1 MAKKR
6 IVMVTGVAAYW
17 GARVAARLVEQPE
30 LYVLGLD
37 SKLPAKEIRGLDFVQ
52 ADIRNPLL
60 SELLKEERVDTL
72 CHLVFEESLTPS
84 ESTFDLNVMGTMK
97 ALGACAEAG
106 VHKAVLKSST
116 LVYGAQPTNSG
127 FLREDHPLHGSK
139 KYGSIRDC
147 AEIEAFV
154 NGFRGQAPETLVT
167 SLRFAHIVGPN
178 ADTPMTRFLRE
189 EDAVVLLGFDPM
201 MQIIHE
207 NDVVGALVHAV
218 LHDVPGAFNVAA
230 AKSLP
235 LWKLMGLASK
245 AAIPVLHPIAYWS
258 VSLLGPRLAPID
270 LDYLRYPCV
279 GDLEKMRTE
288 LEFTPQYTAQETLR
302 EFAAQQRL
310 HQYLPET
317 VAREYDKDRLRD
329 TIERRRRAHKQ
340 KPRPLHRT
348 KSKRTSHALH
358 TPAPAHGDGALM
370 ESDEVSNNG

>member
-1 MAKKR
+1 MAKKH
-6 IVMVTGVAAYW
+6 IVMVTGVASYW
-17 GARVAARLVEQPE
+17 GARVAASLVEQPD

-37 SKLPAKEIRGLDFVQ
+37 SKPPAKEIRGLDFVQ
-52 ADIRNPLL
+52 ADVRNPLL
-60 SELLKEERVDTL
+60 SELLREEGVETV
-72 CHLVFEESLTPS
+72 CHLVFDESITPS

-97 ALGACAEAG
+97 VLGACAEAG

-116 LVYGAQPTNSG
+116 LVYGALPNNSA
-127 FLREDHPLHGSK
+127 FLREDHPLNGSK
-139 KYGSIRDC
+139 KYGYIRDC
-147 AEIEAFV
+147 AEIEGFV
-154 NGFRGQAPETLVT
+154 NGLRGQAPGLRVT

-178 ADTPMTRFLRE
+178 AETPMTRFLRE

-218 LHDVPGAFNVAA
+218 LRGVPGAFNVAA

-245 AAIPVLHPIAYWS
+245 AAIPILHPIAYWS

-270 LDYLRYPCV
+270 LEYLRYPCV

-288 LEFTPQYTAQETLR
+288 LGFTPQYTAEETLR

-310 HQYLPET
+310 HRYLPET
-317 VAREYDKDRLRD
+317 VKREYDKDRLRD
-329 TIERRRRAHKQ
+329 TIERRRARKQ
-340 KPRPLHRT
+340 KPRPLRRT
-348 KSKRTSHALH
+348 NSKRRPHGLP
-358 TPAPAHGDGALM
+358 TPAPTHGNGAL
-370 ESDEVSNNG
+370 ESEEVSDNG